1 MKMLTVIEAKERLQ
15 EILHE
20 PGSEQILILQDGEP
34 IGLLSPLTDPV
45 EIERLK
51 MAFSAQLHAIL
62 AEGRREIAEGNG
74 IRHDDFWKDLDDD
87 A

>member
-1 MKMLTVIEAKERLQ
+1 MKTLTIGEAKERLQ

-20 PGSEQILILQDGEP
+20 PGSEQILIVQNGEP
-34 IGLLSPLTDPV
+34 VGLLSPITDPA

-51 MAFSAQLHAIL
+51 MAYSAQLQAIL

-74 IRHDDFWKDLDDD
+74 IHHDDFWKDLEDDK
-87 A
+87 